1 MAATEAAA
9 GRIAAPGP
17 TLRSRLAER
26 GVDRSLV
33 LLAPAILALLGLF
46 AYPFIYGLWI
56 SVHPQQ
62 GSGAL
67 SNYRSFFSDAY
78 QRDTIFT
85 TLKIA
90 LPATLINV
98 LASVPIAHRMR
109 GAFCGKRLLTAVL
122 VIPVT
127 LGTVLV
133 AEGLLRYLGP
143 RGWFNRV
150 LMKTGLVDH
159 PVQLVHN
166 YWGVLLSLV
175 ITGFPF
181 AFLLILSYMS
191 GIDPTLERAA
201 ATLGAGPRQRFWR
214 ITMPLL
220 APGLATTFVLAFVL
234 AFSVFPSASLVG
246 QPSGP
251 TRVIS
256 IAAYHAAFEKYDYS
270 MGSSIAMVMGA
281 VELAV
286 IGLVLLTRSRLYRGP
301 STGGKG

>member
-1 MAATEAAA
+1 MSAA
-9 GRIAAPGP
+9 GAVTTGP

-26 GVDRSLV
+26 GVDRTLL
-33 LLAPAILALLGLF
+33 LLAPALLVLGLLF
-46 AYPFIYGLWI
+46 VYPFLYGLGL
-56 SVHPQQ
+56 SLSPQQ
-62 GSGAL
+62 GGGTHA
-67 SNYRSFFSDAY
+67 NYETFFSDAY

-90 LPATLINV
+90 LPATAINV
-98 LASVPIAHRMR
+98 LASIPIAYRLR
-109 GAFCGKRLLTAVL
+109 GQFRGKRLLIAIL
-122 VIPVT
+122 VVPMT

-143 RGWFNRV
+143 RGWLNRV
-150 LMKTGLVDH
+150 LLELGIVNE
-159 PVQLVHN
+159 PIQFVHN

-181 AFLLILSYMS
+181 AFLLTLSYLS

-201 ATLGAGPRQRFWR
+201 ATLGASSRQRFWH
-214 ITMPLL
+214 ITFPLL

-256 IAAYHAAFEKYDYS
+256 IAAYDAAFQKYDYS
-270 MGSSIAMVMGA
+270 MGSAIAMVMGA
-281 VELAV
+281 VELA
-286 IGLVLLTRSRLYRGP
+286 IIALVLGTRARLYRGP

>member
-1 MAATEAAA
+1 MTA
-9 GRIAAPGP
+9 GAVAIPGP

-26 GVDRSLV
+26 GVDRTLLLLLPVLLV
-33 LLAPAILALLGLF
+33 LGLLFLYPFLYGLGLSLRPQTGEGTF
-46 AYPFIYGLWI
+46 A
-56 SVHPQQ
+56 
-62 GSGAL
+62 
-67 SNYRSFFSDAY
+67 NYRAFFSDAY

-90 LPATLINV
+90 LPATAINV
-98 LASVPIAHRMR
+98 LASVPIAYRMR
-109 GAFCGKRLLTAVL
+109 GRFRGKRLLTAIL
-122 VIPVT
+122 VVPMT

-143 RGWFNRV
+143 RGWLNRTLLEIGIV
-150 LMKTGLVDH
+150 NE
-159 PVQLVHN
+159 PIQLVHN
-166 YWGVLLSLV
+166 YWGVLFSLI

-181 AFLLILSYMS
+181 AFLLTLSYLS
-191 GIDPTLERAA
+191 GIDPSLERAA
-201 ATLGAGPRQRFWR
+201 ATLGASARQRFWH

-234 AFSVFPSASLVG
+234 AFSVFPSAVLVG

-256 IAAYHAAFEKYDYS
+256 IAAYDAAFQKYDYS
-270 MGSSIAMVMGA
+270 MGSAIAMVMGA

-286 IGLVLLTRSRLYRGP
+286 IAVVLGTRARLYRGP
-301 STGGKG
+301 SAGGKG